1 MKAIIIAAGIGSRL
15 GDLTKDLPKP
25 LVDVNGKSILQRQ
38 IEIFNKFGID
48 EIFIVTGYK
57 HDKIKFSNVSYI
69 YNSEY
74 QQTEQI
80 GSLMKARNQI
90 SGDLII
96 SFGDILFE
104 GSILEQLLEKKE
116 DFVLVCDPDW
126 KNSYEQRSDNPPTQS
141 HFVAL
146 ENNNIKKFF
155 KNSLEI
161 NDSFSVVEFIGLMKL
176 SSISSTIFT
185 QTYENLEKSH
195 NGKFHFASSFM
206 KAKLID
212 FFEELRSIGTEM
224 HALNINGKWCEI
236 DTIQDLEI
244 AKKLFRK

>member
-1 MKAIIIAAGIGSRL
+1 
-15 GDLTKDLPKP
+15 
-25 LVDVNGKSILQRQ
+25 
-38 IEIFNKFGID
+38 
-48 EIFIVTGYK
+48 
-57 HDKIKFSNVSYI
+57 
-69 YNSEY
+69 
-74 QQTEQI
+74 
-80 GSLMKARNQI
+80 
-90 SGDLII
+90 
-96 SFGDILFE
+96 
-104 GSILEQLLEKKE
+104 
-116 DFVLVCDPDW
+116 
-126 KNSYEQRSDNPPTQS
+126 
-141 HFVAL
+141 
-146 ENNNIKKFF
+146 
-155 KNSLEI
+155 
-161 NDSFSVVEFIGLMKL
+161 MKL

>member
-1 MKAIIIAAGIGSRL
+1 M
-15 GDLTKDLPKP
+15 
-25 LVDVNGKSILQRQ
+25 
-38 IEIFNKFGID
+38 
-48 EIFIVTGYK
+48 
-57 HDKIKFSNVSYI
+57 
-69 YNSEY
+69 
-74 QQTEQI
+74 
-80 GSLMKARNQI
+80 I
-90 SGDLII
+90 S
-96 SFGDILFE
+96 
-104 GSILEQLLEKKE
+104 
-116 DFVLVCDPDW
+116 
-126 KNSYEQRSDNPPTQS
+126 
-141 HFVAL
+141 
-146 ENNNIKKFF
+146 F

>member
-104 GSILEQLLEKKE
+104 EKILINRSKE
-116 DFVLVCDPDW
+116 LISGGRFIC
-126 KNSYEQRSDNPPTQS
+126 
-141 HFVAL
+141 
-146 ENNNIKKFF
+146 
-155 KNSLEI
+155 I
-161 NDSFSVVEFIGLMKL
+161 NFGIDSQGRYLGN
-176 SSISSTIFT
+176 TGG
-185 QTYENLEKSH
+185 H
-195 NGKFHFASSFM
+195 NMFDRF
-206 KAKLID
+206 
-212 FFEELRSIGTEM
+212 
-224 HALNINGKWCEI
+224 
-236 DTIQDLEI
+236 
-244 AKKLFRK
+244 

>member
-1 MKAIIIAAGIGSRL
+1 
-15 GDLTKDLPKP
+15 
-25 LVDVNGKSILQRQ
+25 
-38 IEIFNKFGID
+38 
-48 EIFIVTGYK
+48 
-57 HDKIKFSNVSYI
+57 
-69 YNSEY
+69 
-74 QQTEQI
+74 
-80 GSLMKARNQI
+80 MKARNQI

-104 GSILEQLLEKKE
+104 ESILEQLLEKKE

-141 HFVAL
+141 DFVAL